1 MKKIYGA
8 TLAAATL
15 ILAGCTSVE
24 PQTLDKEETGYFT
37 MSTEDAIESRVV
49 YTSGNSAVLPKKLTE
64 LDTQTRYELKKHRR
78 LMDQYNEIKKDRG
91 DFEAYVNALES
102 LVAIKMS
109 TPFDKACIQRGMELF
124 ETNQPPQHVF
134 VPVPTNHINNA
145 KKRPSEEKS
154 KLILLYAERRALYYN
169 RLDHFNA
176 LGCDINAVREI
187 PFFAILEF
195 ELLGLEEKY
204 KNIDNSDTKN

>member
-37 MSTEDAIESRVV
+37 MNTEDVIVSRDV
-49 YTSGNSAVLPKKLTE
+49 YTSGNSAVLPEKLTE
-64 LDTQTRYELKKHRR
+64 LDARTRNELKKRPR

-102 LVAIKMS
+102 LAAIKMS

-134 VPVPTNHINNA
+134 VDPKNHINNA

-169 RLDHFNA
+169 RLDHFKA
-176 LGCDINAVREI
+176 LGCDIKAVREI

-204 KNIDNSDTKN
+204 KNIDNSDSKN